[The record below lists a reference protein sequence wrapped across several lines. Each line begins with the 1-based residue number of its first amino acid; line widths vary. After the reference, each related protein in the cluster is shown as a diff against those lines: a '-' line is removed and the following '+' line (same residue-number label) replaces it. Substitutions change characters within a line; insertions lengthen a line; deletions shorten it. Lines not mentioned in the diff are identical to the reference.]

1 MGLSAGGAR
10 VPFAPGARVKAL
22 EVDGVSVRFGG
33 ETVLDRVSFAVY
45 AGEIVA
51 LIGPSGCGK
60 STLLNGVAG
69 FLKPDEGRI
78 RAAGADV
85 TGPGT
90 DRGVVFQD
98 LALFPWLNVIDNVAF
113 ALRMQGAPR
122 RERHE
127 KAAELLAV
135 VGLAGR
141 EGARIRDLSG
151 GMKQRVALARTLA
164 MNPDVLLMDEPF
176 SALDAL
182 TRDSLQEELL
192 RIQRQTGTT
201 VLLVT
206 HSIDEAVYL
215 SDRVMLMD
223 RGPGRIAETLGIDM
237 PRPREPEIRT
247 TSLFNQYKR
256 HIMAHLRRQLADA
269 KGKEDR

>member
-1 MGLSAGGAR
+1 MAAMTLQ
-10 VPFAPGARVKAL
+10 
-22 EVDGVSVRFGG
+22 VDGVCVRFGG
-33 ETVLDRVSFAVY
+33 ETVLDKVSFAVKT
-45 AGEIVA
+45 GEIVA

-60 STLLNGVAG
+60 STLLNCIAG
-69 FLKPDEGRI
+69 FLRPDEGRI
-78 RAAGADV
+78 CAHGADV

-113 ALRMQGAPR
+113 ALRMRGVPK

-127 KAAELLAV
+127 RAAELLMT

-141 EGARIRDLSG
+141 EHARIRDLSG

-182 TRDSLQEELL
+182 TRDALQDELL

-201 VLLVT
+201 VLIVT

-215 SDRVMLMD
+215 SGRVLLMD
-223 RGPGRIAETLGIDM
+223 AGPGRIAEELLIDIVY
-237 PRPREPEIRT
+237 PREPDVRT
-247 TSLFNQYKR
+247 TPLFNQYKR
-256 HIMAHLRRQLADA
+256 HIMEHLRRQSADGQE
-269 KGKEDR
+269 GKIR